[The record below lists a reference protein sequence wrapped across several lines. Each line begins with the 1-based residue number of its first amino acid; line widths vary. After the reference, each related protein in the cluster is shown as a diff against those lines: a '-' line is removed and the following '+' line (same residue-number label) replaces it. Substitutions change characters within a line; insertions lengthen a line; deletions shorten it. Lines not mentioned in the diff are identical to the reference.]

1 MYFKEIKRLENRT
14 EQPTISNSSQDLIK
28 PSQHQNGTMDH
39 SPSEPI
45 VVQTNKATTTSKT
58 NGIVF
63 NNTATLAVSNEFSDT
78 IHVLKS
84 KINWAKTELGCSTS
98 VTYCKELCELIKS
111 AVDAIEAIEKLNKN
125 GL

>member
-1 MYFKEIKRLENRT
+1 
-14 EQPTISNSSQDLIK
+14 
-28 PSQHQNGTMDH
+28 MDH

-45 VVQTNKATTTSKT
+45 VVQTNKAASKT
-58 NGIVF
+58 NGVVC
-63 NNTATLAVSNEFSDT
+63 NNTATLTASNEFSDT

-98 VTYCKELCELIKS
+98 VSYCKELCELIKS
-111 AVDAIEAIEKLNKN
+111 AVDAIEAIEKLNKI

>member
-1 MYFKEIKRLENRT
+1 MYFKEIKRLENRI

-28 PSQHQNGTMDH
+28 PSQHQNGIMDH

-45 VVQTNKATTTSKT
+45 VVQTNKATSKT
-58 NGIVF
+58 NGIVC
-63 NNTATLAVSNEFSDT
+63 NNTATLTTSNEFSDT

-111 AVDAIEAIEKLNKN
+111 AVDAIEAIEKLNKS